1 MLHKNA
7 AHHIAMAWFD
17 YEELQEKLYMN
28 KLIRFQAYSIIH
40 SVTYFLFFML
50 IILSFIGFNMLLNI
64 SDIYFSN
71 YIFRFDYFEYFEL
84 ALIILTFCE
93 ATYFFYVPSNVEK
106 TCLYTS
112 AQIIVSKAFG
122 IFLSTIL
129 FCSIPFVYCVVCS
142 FISHTNL
149 AFSIR
154 GIVYSIIRWIIIIIS
169 TQSCAMFCANYIK
182 SKVSYIVCLPACV
195 LLSFLNSAIID
206 LIWKSPNENIKAFF
220 NTHTF
225 GNVELD
231 FVGVRLDLFL
241 LTKLAYV
248 IFGALFCLS
257 IIYFIKYKKK
267 LKPFI
272 VTVVCAALFIVS
284 IASWKSLYPEEYD
297 NSEKLFSGSPG
308 ESSEIELISCNGYI
322 ELNEFSSFDCVL
334 TAKRSNETDSISF
347 QLDDS
352 LKISSV
358 EVNGISVPYTQ
369 EQNIIKIDVSEI
381 VDSELKIHFIY
392 DGRIYYSTLNNAVS
406 VFTSKYSSA
415 LPANLHFLPTPIGEN
430 NSVMY
435 DLNVKSCNDVVS
447 NLNVTTIGN
456 NTYKLEGK
464 STSCTI
470 FSGYFSSYEQDGTTF
485 YIADFNRL
493 TDFNKVYS
501 TAMSADFYF
510 DAISGEYIRKS
521 APHRNKVFIVTT
533 SVYGVIGY
541 PIVYDDYMFIDSNV
555 I

>member
-1 MLHKNA
+1 MIL
-7 AHHIAMAWFD
+7 
-17 YEELQEKLYMN
+17 
-28 KLIRFQAYSIIH
+28 FQLRSITKSNIF
-40 SVTYFLFFML
+40 FLFF
-50 IILSFIGFNMLLNI
+50 IIITFAFIGFSTLLNI
-64 SDIYFSN
+64 SDIYFPNSVFKFN
-71 YIFRFDYFEYFEL
+71 YFEYFEL
-84 ALIILTFCE
+84 VLIVLTFCE
-93 ATYFFYVPSNVEK
+93 AIYFFYVPSNVEQ
-106 TCLYTS
+106 TCLYTC
-112 AQIIVSKAFG
+112 AQISTSKALG
-122 IFLSTIL
+122 IIISSMFFCLIPVIFYLLDAFINAIGFL
-129 FCSIPFVYCVVCS
+129 
-142 FISHTNL
+142 
-149 AFSIR
+149 FSIR
-154 GIVYSIIRWIIIIIS
+154 ATVYILIRWIIIIMS
-169 TQSCAMFCANYIK
+169 TQACAILCAIVLNNKVTYIL
-182 SKVSYIVCLPACV
+182 CLPSCV
-195 LLSFLNSAIID
+195 LFSFLNHTII
-206 LIWKSPNENIKAFF
+206 NFF
-220 NTHTF
+220 NKNGDQVAQSFFDTHTF
-225 GNVELD
+225 SDVELD
-231 FVGVRLDLFL
+231 FVGARLDLFL
-241 LTKLAYV
+241 ISKLGYV
-248 IFGALFCLS
+248 ICGTLFVIS
-257 IIYFIKYKKK
+257 FIYYIKCKTK
-267 LKPFI
+267 LKPFML
-272 VTVVCAALFIVS
+272 TTVCAALFIVS

-297 NSEKLFSGSPG
+297 NSEKLFSGSQG

-435 DLNVKSCNDVVS
+435 DLNVKSYNDVIS
-447 NLNVTTIGN
+447 NLNVTNIGN
-456 NTYKLEGK
+456 NTYKLEGE

-470 FSGYFSSYEQDGTTF
+470 FSGYFSSYERDGTTF

-493 TDFNKVYS
+493 TDFNKAYS

-510 DAISGEYIRKS
+510 DAMSGEYIRQS
-521 APHRNKVFIVTT
+521 APHRNKVFIITT
-533 SVYGVIGY
+533 SVYDVIGY